1 MELQP
6 MVERTLAVQ
15 AGPCRLAIPL
25 TSVRQILD
33 AGGETASA
41 PEDPRALGVAP
52 TSLARVLDLQPAPG
66 RPALLLFDSHLGPV
80 LISVCRLDG
89 IVDAHERFELP
100 ATAPIRWPGLLS
112 HGILAPIAAGA
123 VPELDAPPDAPTA
136 PSPETAAGVAAFDAE
151 ASFRCA
157 RAWIW
162 PHISDSKNAPM
173 AAAY

>member
-1 MELQP
+1 MPQP
-6 MVERTLAVQ
+6 IIERTLAVH
-15 AGPCRLAIPL
+15 AGTCRLAIPL

-52 TSLARVLDLQPAPG
+52 TSLARVLDLEPAPG

-89 IVDAHERFELP
+89 IVDTDERLELP

-112 HGILAPIAAGA
+112 HGILAP
-123 VPELDAPPDAPTA
+123 DAPGDEAERSVVFVLDPVVLIGVI
-136 PSPETAAGVAAFDAE
+136 EAAQIDDDE
-151 ASFRCA
+151 ALA
-157 RAWIW
+157 NI
-162 PHISDSKNAPM
+162 D
-173 AAAY
+173 